1 MGALVTAV
9 AGDRPLVDRVITGNS
24 FTSQHAPVVHFGLG
38 DKEHVQSLS
47 VRWAD
52 GRTVTLEDPAID
64 RYHDLSTAK
73 GK

>member
-1 MGALVTAV
+1 MVTVA
-9 AGDRPLVDRVITGNS
+9 AGDHLLVDRVITGNS

-38 DKEHVQSLS
+38 DSEQVQSLT

-64 RYHDLSTAK
+64 RYHVLSTDI
-73 GK
+73 GQ